1 MIHLSGIRNYNLYI
15 FESIFN
21 IKTNT
26 IHLLTWSKFQL
37 QLFIFFSSKILVD
50 KVKRPSH
57 GKTYQMGYVIKSS
70 SPNFKLSSQ

>member
-37 QLFIFFSSKILVD
+37 QLFYFF
-50 KVKRPSH
+50 
-57 GKTYQMGYVIKSS
+57 
-70 SPNFKLSSQ
+70 